1 MWQNATHESK
11 RTNSDLPKSV
21 WKKPYQLA
29 DEANV
34 SRTSV
39 YRFLNGER
47 DLLLDT
53 ANKLKDQMELL
64 YPEQSTVESGKQPVN

>member
-1 MWQNATHESK
+1 MPPMNLKEQIATYLKVSG
-11 RTNSDLPKSV
+11 
-21 WKKPYQLA
+21 KKPYQLA